1 MLTFDLMTC
10 EELNFEYLLRPTS
23 DTSSPSP
30 ELRWRMWC
38 QGWTWVRCWRHL
50 PRWCVPWEDD
60 REVSR
65 IFPPPGGWTSI
76 KSRMKVPQCCT
87 YNSNRLRQSSRW
99 KAIEQ
104 KVTATA
110 QIHSHDP
117 VSFATA
123 IRYCSYTGRWRCNR
137 ATIPEV
143 KVPQPAAE
151 PLNSEASS
159 LLLGLH
165 CEFVCDRKPRFGDS
179 AIHDLLS
186 SIIF

>member
-1 MLTFDLMTC
+1 MWGVKFWIP
-10 EELNFEYLLRPTS
+10 FEAYFRHQLSITRAEVKNVVP
-23 DTSSPSP
+23 
-30 ELRWRMWC
+30 R
-38 QGWTWVRCWRHL
+38 WTWVRCWRHL

-65 IFPPPGGWTSI
+65 MFPPPGGWTSI
-76 KSRMKVPQCCT
+76 KSRAKVPQCCT

-99 KAIEQ
+99 NAIEQ

-110 QIHSHDP
+110 QLHSHDP
-117 VSFATA
+117 VSCATA
-123 IRYCSYTGRWRCNR
+123 IRYCSYTGRWHCNR

-165 CEFVCDRKPRFGDS
+165 CQFVCDRRPRFGDS